1 MALRGIKE
9 IIGKSDHFAA
19 VEAFFLLAFFNEY
32 RNVDLLGAAPLV
44 RRDGVLIA
52 ENFFDRIGQRVIAA
66 AAAVGFVAAQHR
78 RLHVL
83 RDRAGATVGQKVN
96 KDVFAVEQK
105 RVHAG
110 LEDGFFAMLARSAF
124 DRLNDANAE
133 GFGDVGEVFHDRF
146 LLSVEKVKAAGASNG
161 AGETAMENR
170 QKERDPD

>member
-44 RRDGVLIA
+44 RRDGVLVA
-52 ENFFDRIGQRVIAA
+52 EDFFDGFGKRVITA
-66 AAAVGFVAAQHR
+66 AAAVGLVAAQHR
-78 RLHVL
+78 CLHVL
-83 RDRAGATVGQKVN
+83 RDRAGAAVGQKIN
-96 KDVFAVEQK
+96 EDIFAVEQK

-110 LEDGFFAMLARSAF
+110 FDDGFLAVLARGAF
-124 DRLNDANAE
+124 DRFDDADAE

-146 LLSVEKVKAAGASNG
+146 LIVC
-161 AGETAMENR
+161 
-170 QKERDPD
+170 